1 MAFPE
6 TTTDDQF
13 LGLFSEG
20 SIPSK
25 IRTATDPG
33 RPEFRR
39 TVFSNK
45 VSRFILPFLVFFF
58 CLLPSPGQLRDVK
71 ARLGIENFGLT
82 VDIWQTL
89 QKSGVFFNELRA
101 EDRVYQFLPPTEF
114 TDLLVFHSYDI
125 KDVKCFADS
134 ARALIRPD
142 PMSSDFFDQALPGR
156 NLEDAFGQREH
167 PVIPN

>member
-1 MAFPE
+1 MVA
-6 TTTDDQF
+6 
-13 LGLFSEG
+13 
-20 SIPSK
+20 PSFAGPSSPT
-25 IRTATDPG
+25 RC
-33 RPEFRR
+33 R
-39 TVFSNK
+39 
-45 VSRFILPFLVFFF
+45 VFFV
-58 CLLPSPGQLRDVK
+58 CLFVFLFLLTPVPGQLRDVK